1 MNGEAMFQDSD
12 AISVYTEAQ
21 AVDDGVLV
29 AINRRDRVTRSVWSA
44 LTERAPKDSQP
55 PERWPVDLTGWFQA
69 AKITKKE
76 AAELIAKHGLD
87 AQKEFEKAIRER
99 KALALAK
106 GIISTH
112 ARQAKRAYDDNTD
125 GGIYK
130 LFAATK
136 VDGSFDHLSAT
147 TVEPSLTLWLLPN
160 ENGGTTLMFPEDY

>member
-1 MNGEAMFQDSD
+1 MRENVFEETDVVST
-12 AISVYTEAQ
+12 YTDAQ

-29 AINRRDRVTRSVWSA
+29 AINRADRVTRSVWHA

-55 PERWPVDLTGWFQA
+55 PNRWPVDMMGWFQA
-69 AKITKKE
+69 AKISKVE
-76 AAELIAKHGLD
+76 AQKLIAKHGLD
-87 AQKEFEKAIRER
+87 AQKEFEKAICER

-112 ARQAKRAYDDNTD
+112 ASQAKRTYDENLD

-130 LFAATK
+130 LFAALKT
-136 VDGSFDHLSAT
+136 DGSFDHLSAAAI
-147 TVEPSLTLWLLPN
+147 EPSLTLWLLPN